1 VTPGSTVQDSEP
13 DVPHHQV
20 VVVGAGQAGL
30 SVSWHLQ
37 REGIDHVVLER
48 HRAGHEW
55 REHRWDSFCL
65 VTPNWQCQLPGWPYR
80 GDDPDGFMVRHEI
93 VDYLDGFIASF
104 APPLREGVDVTALS
118 RTPFSRFRL
127 ATSAGE
133 LTAEHVVIASGGYQ
147 VPIIPRFAERLPEG
161 ILQMHSQD
169 YKNAD
174 QLPPGGVLVV
184 GSGQS
189 GAQLAEDL
197 HLAGRRVHLCLGDA
211 PRVARFYRGA
221 DVVKWLHDIGYYETT
236 ADERSTS
243 DGERAR
249 ANHYVTGRDGGRDI
263 DLRRFAVEGMRL
275 YGTLE
280 DYVGGELRFTANLG
294 ETLDMADAVS
304 EGIKDS
310 IDAHIAKNGI
320 DAPVEERY
328 TPVWEPEHE
337 PASLDLEAAG
347 VTSIVWA
354 IGFRPDYG
362 WVGASVFDGRG
373 RPVHRRGVTADPG
386 VYFVGLPWL
395 WTWGSARFSGV
406 ARDAEHLVDVIKS
419 RCQASHARTE
429 RELNAL
435 AYGD

>member
-1 VTPGSTVQDSEP
+1 
-13 DVPHHQV
+13 
-20 VVVGAGQAGL
+20 
-30 SVSWHLQ
+30 
-37 REGIDHVVLER
+37 
-48 HRAGHEW
+48 
-55 REHRWDSFCL
+55 
-65 VTPNWQCQLPGWPYR
+65 
-80 GDDPDGFMVRHEI
+80 M
-93 VDYLDGFIASF
+93 
-104 APPLREGVDVTALS
+104 
-118 RTPFSRFRL
+118 
-127 ATSAGE
+127 
-133 LTAEHVVIASGGYQ
+133 TAEHVVIASGGYQ

-373 RPVHRRGVTADPG
+373 RPVHRRGVTAHPG

-435 AYGD
+435 AYGA

>member
-1 VTPGSTVQDSEP
+1 
-13 DVPHHQV
+13 
-20 VVVGAGQAGL
+20 
-30 SVSWHLQ
+30 
-37 REGIDHVVLER
+37 
-48 HRAGHEW
+48 
-55 REHRWDSFCL
+55 
-65 VTPNWQCQLPGWPYR
+65 
-80 GDDPDGFMVRHEI
+80 M
-93 VDYLDGFIASF
+93 
-104 APPLREGVDVTALS
+104 
-118 RTPFSRFRL
+118 
-127 ATSAGE
+127 
-133 LTAEHVVIASGGYQ
+133 TAEHVVIASGGYQ

-328 TPVWEPEHE
+328 TPVWSPSTSPPRWTWRR
-337 PASLDLEAAG
+337 PASPASCGRSASGPTTAGSAPRSSTAAG
-347 VTSIVWA
+347 GRCT
-354 IGFRPDYG
+354 G
-362 WVGASVFDGRG
+362 GAS
-373 RPVHRRGVTADPG
+373 RPTPVSTSSACPGSGPGAPRASPAWLVTPSTSSTSSKAAARRRTRAP
-386 VYFVGLPWL
+386 
-395 WTWGSARFSGV
+395 SAS
-406 ARDAEHLVDVIKS
+406 
-419 RCQASHARTE
+419 
-429 RELNAL
+429 
-435 AYGD
+435 